1 LTKKIGAT
9 RGPRRCFQ
17 SVQPIIAVTI
27 GDHRLPIVGAGF
39 VLVVAERAGQGF
51 PRGFLLDRL
60 AAGAAALTAALIA
73 AYNQILINQTL
84 VSDC

>member
-9 RGPRRCFQ
+9 RVLDDVFQ

-39 VLVVAERAGQGF
+39 VLVVAERAADAD
-51 PRGFLLDRL
+51 RRDRL
-60 AAGAAALTAALIA
+60 APSFFGARLYRLR
-73 AYNQILINQTL
+73 
-84 VSDC
+84 SF